1 MKQRYRSGKRPFR
14 TYHKNNFDDHGANF
28 PDKIEFDE
36 TDNDELTIFESWVSL
51 ALLLLYTIQTMNQET
66 LKSNF
71 QISRFAKI

>member
-36 TDNDELTIFESWVSL
+36 IDNDELTIFESWVSF
-51 ALLLLYTIQTMNQET
+51 
-66 LKSNF
+66 SP
-71 QISRFAKI
+71 SFAVYDLNNESKDS